1 LILGKE
7 QSTSHKVFCFRA
19 AFPPTKKILEEIS
32 MSRKTAYGSV
42 LPVLVCWASFI
53 IPASAQHFQ
62 ALTGTLVSVSAG
74 RSEVF
79 GLDSDAVVWRYA
91 PSTKSFVKIEN
102 AILVDVAVGGGS
114 DSQADAVWGLS
125 ANGGIFK
132 FNFQTKVFDAIP
144 GVLSQIAVGVGNQD
158 KCHPYEVW
166 GVNSAHA
173 VFRYNNCSKEFVAVS
188 GLLSQVAT
196 GGGDVWG
203 LNGSNSANIFHF
215 NFATQKFVSVQG
227 VLTQIAVGVNDVWGT
242 NSSHSV
248 FRYNS
253 ATNTF
258 NSLAA
263 SIAQVAAGGDGVWA
277 VSTATTI
284 GRFDPSAESFIGVQG
299 NLKSIAVGSGAGV
312 FGVNDSDAV
321 FAFIRP

>member
-7 QSTSHKVFCFRA
+7 QSTSHRLFCFRA
-19 AFPPTKKILEEIS
+19 AFPPTKKLLEEIP
-32 MSRKTAYGSV
+32 MSRKTAYWSV

-53 IPASAQHFQ
+53 VPASAQHFQ
-62 ALTGTLVSVSAG
+62 AVTGTLASVSAG

-79 GLDSDAVVWRYA
+79 GLDSDAAVWRYA

-102 AILVDVAVGGGS
+102 AFLGSVAVGGGS
-114 DSQADAVWGLS
+114 DSQADAVWGVS

-132 FNFQTKVFDAIP
+132 FNFQTKIFDAVP

-173 VFRYNNCSKEFVAVS
+173 IFRYNNCSKEFVKVS

-203 LNGSNSANIFHF
+203 LSSSNTENIFHF

-227 VLTQIAVGVNDVWGT
+227 VL
-242 NSSHSV
+242 
-248 FRYNS
+248 
-253 ATNTF
+253 
-258 NSLAA
+258 SLAA

-284 GRFDPSAESFIGVQG
+284 GRFDPSAESLIGVQG